1 MKKIKAKSLEAVYTH
16 TGDLNKRIILI
27 NMKKIIEDSSYS
39 SVLDTG

>member
-1 MKKIKAKSLEAVYTH
+1 MKKIKAKSLEDVH